1 MRARDS
7 RAGRRPFAS
16 PARAAAQNFLN
27 MLSMV
32 GGLSLITTTLM
43 VPPLLYISFHK
54 DEIST
59 ASTAMYLLLSKIG
72 MAAAAGAVY
81 SGLVAKSSDT

>member
-16 PARAAAQNFLN
+16 PARAAQNFLN

-59 ASTAMYLLLSKIG
+59 ASTAMYLLLSMIG

>member
-1 MRARDS
+1 
-7 RAGRRPFAS
+7 
-16 PARAAAQNFLN
+16 

-59 ASTAMYLLLSKIG
+59 VSTVMYFFLSMIG
-72 MAAAAGAVY
+72 FSAAAGAVY
-81 SGLVAKSSDT
+81 SGLVARSSDT